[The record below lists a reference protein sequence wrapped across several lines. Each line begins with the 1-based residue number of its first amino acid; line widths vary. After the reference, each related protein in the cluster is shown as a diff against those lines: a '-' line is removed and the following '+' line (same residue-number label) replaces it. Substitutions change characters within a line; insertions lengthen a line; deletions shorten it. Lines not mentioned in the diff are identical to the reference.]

1 MLLRRLFGGDE
12 PRDGSAAIDEADP
25 DPGPIDPIRFQAPPP
40 APNAICPTCGFA
52 LDPPPVRDRLC
63 PSCRQPI
70 VVRRADGRIVLLAE
84 SAVSIF
90 DRERQRATDEA
101 AWTSGREG
109 WLKLAAYVRAPVERR
124 DRIAAAPLSASVVD
138 DARDLYLSNAE
149 RAVRAARTA
158 KRWPEVARI
167 RRQQATA
174 LFREAGEP
182 VPPPDEVVALQ
193 REGMLA
199 HLRALAET
207 SGYAELASTGC
218 CRACAAD
225 DGSTFPI
232 AAELRAPRLPHA
244 GCPKG
249 LCGCE
254 WWIATPP
261 KKKGRAKRRRPVPVM
276 ASDVIDGPSSAAS
289 EDPIDG
295 DIEHRSISNTP
306 F

>member
-1 MLLRRLFGGDE
+1 
-12 PRDGSAAIDEADP
+12 
-25 DPGPIDPIRFQAPPP
+25 
-40 APNAICPTCGFA
+40 
-52 LDPPPVRDRLC
+52 
-63 PSCRQPI
+63 
-70 VVRRADGRIVLLAE
+70 
-84 SAVSIF
+84 
-90 DRERQRATDEA
+90 
-101 AWTSGREG
+101 
-109 WLKLAAYVRAPVERR
+109 
-124 DRIAAAPLSASVVD
+124 
-138 DARDLYLSNAE
+138 
-149 RAVRAARTA
+149 
-158 KRWPEVARI
+158 VARI

-182 VPPPDEVVALQ
+182 VPPPEEIVALQ

-207 SGYAELASTGC
+207 SGHAELASTGC

-225 DGSTFPI
+225 DGTAFPI

-261 KKKGRAKRRRPVPVM
+261 KKKGRANRRRPVPVM
-276 ASDVIDGPSSAAS
+276 ASDAADGPSSAAS
-289 EDPIDG
+289 DALIGG
-295 DIEHRSISNTP
+295 DVEHRSIPNSL